1 MSKTVQIRE
10 IPDDVYHKL
19 TQRAAEA
26 RVTVPDYL
34 RRLAERDV
42 ARPSIAEWIERTRR
56 RGGSVRES
64 DAIQA
69 LDELRGPW
77 PLHDR
82 G

>member
-1 MSKTVQIRE
+1 MSRPAQFGE
-10 IPDDVYHKL
+10 LPDDSYVDL
-19 TQRAAEA
+19 PQRAAEA
-26 RVTVPDYL
+26 PVTVAEHL

-69 LDELRGPW
+69 LDELRGT
-77 PLHDR
+77 
-82 G
+82 